1 MYYACSCSWATY
13 VLDFEPETTPNNVA
27 GSFTRGMNCFGY
39 ARLHLRRLHGRWCR
53 DASTKRKRGRRG
65 GVKNRLRRQPATPP
79 PPYVVFA
86 NVQSLYNT
94 IDELH
99 AKCRYDNVY
108 REACVVAFC
117 ETWLDSTR
125 PDDDSI
131 LDGFTVYRSDRTKES
146 GKTRGGGLCIYI
158 NNRWCSKAKIHTTLC
173 SPNLELL
180 TLSVRPFIYRGNLAT
195 LYYVVFMFHPVQTHS
210 PQPTQ

>member
-79 PPYVVFA
+79 HHMLYLQTSSRCTTQSTNFTQSADTTTSIERPAWWPFA
-86 NVQSLYNT
+86 R
-94 IDELH
+94 H
-99 AKCRYDNVY
+99 G
-108 REACVVAFC
+108 
-117 ETWLDSTR
+117 W
-125 PDDDSI
+125 
-131 LDGFTVYRSDRTKES
+131 
-146 GKTRGGGLCIYI
+146 
-158 NNRWCSKAKIHTTLC
+158 TL
-173 SPNLELL
+173 
-180 TLSVRPFIYRGNLAT
+180 
-195 LYYVVFMFHPVQTHS
+195 PVQTMTAFWTGLLCTV
-210 PQPTQ
+210 QTERKNRARREEGVCAFT